1 MVVFSGTSTQ
11 IEKLD
16 QQILDCLEQRA
27 QLYAEAA
34 DEGRMAGGDDEEIID
49 AWVESGTERG
59 LDEAAV
65 ERVCRSVLAL
75 SRKAAE

>member
-1 MVVFSGTSTQ
+1 MVVFSGTAAQ

-27 QLYAEAA
+27 QLYADAA
-34 DEGRMAGGDDEEIID
+34 DEGGMAEDEEEIID
-49 AWVESGTERG
+49 AWAESGAERG

-65 ERVCRSVLAL
+65 ERVCRAVLAL
-75 SRKAAE
+75 SRKSAE

>member
-1 MVVFSGTSTQ
+1 MVVFSSTNAQ

-16 QQILDCLEQRA
+16 QQMLDCLEQRA
-27 QLYAEAA
+27 LLYGEAA
-34 DEGRMAGGDDEEIID
+34 DEGKITEEDEEVID
-49 AWVESGTERG
+49 AWVEAGMERG

-65 ERVCRSVLAL
+65 ERVCRAVLAL

>member
-1 MVVFSGTSTQ
+1 MAVFTSSNAQ
-11 IEKLD
+11 MEKLD
-16 QQILDCLEQRA
+16 QQMLDLLEQRA
-27 QLYAEAA
+27 LLYAEAA
-34 DEGRMAGGDDEEIID
+34 DEGNITEEDEEIID
-49 AWVESGTERG
+49 LWVESGVERG

>member
-1 MVVFSGTSTQ
+1 MAVFSGTNAQTA
-11 IEKLD
+11 KLD

-27 QLYAEAA
+27 LLYRDAV
-34 DEGRMAGGDDEEIID
+34 DEGSLHEEDEEVID
-49 AWVESGTERG
+49 MWVESGAERG

-65 ERVCRSVLAL
+65 ERVCRAVLAL